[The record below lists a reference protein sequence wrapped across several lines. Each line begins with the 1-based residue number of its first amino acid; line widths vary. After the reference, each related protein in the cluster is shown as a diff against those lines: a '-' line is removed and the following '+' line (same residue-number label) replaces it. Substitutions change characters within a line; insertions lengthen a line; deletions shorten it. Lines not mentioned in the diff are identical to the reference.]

1 MTAKLDRLKKTEE
14 EGIKRLQEVRKA
26 QAERKKREDET
37 ENTWEQP
44 LFEGEKVQITRKL
57 EEPSPLSVDEENN
70 LVSEKKKKKKRQMGQ
85 SISNHFEISE

>member
-70 LVSEKKKKKKRQMGQ
+70 LVSEKKKKKKRQMDPKFLH
-85 SISNHFEISE
+85 IFCVLD